1 MIRWAW
7 SMPVGEK
14 EDAPRDGRD
23 SWETPRV
30 SCGDFIRKTMAGVYT
45 RNCDILLWS
54 CFWEGR
60 FFEMTILLRFFC
72 SSYSG
77 STAAKLAGC
86 RIATFSPSLSF
97 FLSFFLFSLHA
108 VGVFLSFVA
117 VFFFIFSHF
126 YFYFHLFCWNTATW
140 QKKRKKEVNAISI
153 SCVLRRPSKKLRI
166 SEVIWLCVHHE
177 PERTINR
184 LIDYLSGVIQ
194 VQSPIQIC
202 QSGSNFCLKNKRKKN
217 KLS

>member
-1 MIRWAW
+1 
-7 SMPVGEK
+7 
-14 EDAPRDGRD
+14 
-23 SWETPRV
+23 
-30 SCGDFIRKTMAGVYT
+30 MAG
-45 RNCDILLWS
+45 ILEKRRVFLVETLSGRQWPEFIPETAIFFCGAAFGREDS
-54 CFWEGR
+54 LKWR
-60 FFEMTILLRFFC
+60 FFWDSFAVLIPAQLLPNWQGVELRRSLPLF
-72 SSYSG
+72 
-77 STAAKLAGC
+77 
-86 RIATFSPSLSF
+86 LSF